1 MNKEEIAFNKGYRVT
16 IDGECISPLGRI
28 LKLTYSKP
36 YYRFCVKYDT
46 KTMNIKVHRMQAY
59 QKFGD
64 KIYNENL
71 VVRHVNGNYLDNS
84 LDNIELGT
92 DSENMMDVPEEIR
105 IKKASNA
112 AKIYSDELV
121 TTIKRFKETH
131 TYNETMQEYNISSKG
146 TLYYIINKR

>member
-1 MNKEEIAFNKGYRVT
+1 
-16 IDGECISPLGRI
+16 
-28 LKLTYSKP
+28 
-36 YYRFCVKYDT
+36 
-46 KTMNIKVHRMQAY
+46 MNIKVHRMQAY